1 MTGIVKWY
9 NESKGY
15 GFISPDDG
23 SVDIFVHYS
32 ALKVVGI
39 TTLSE
44 GQKVSFELVRAKTGK
59 LEASNVK
66 LSE

>member
-1 MTGIVKWY
+1 
-9 NESKGY
+9 

-32 ALKVVGI
+32 ALKAVGI

-44 GQKVSFELVRAKTGK
+44 GQKVSFDLVRAKTGK
-59 LEASNVK
+59 LEASNMK
-66 LSE
+66 LSS